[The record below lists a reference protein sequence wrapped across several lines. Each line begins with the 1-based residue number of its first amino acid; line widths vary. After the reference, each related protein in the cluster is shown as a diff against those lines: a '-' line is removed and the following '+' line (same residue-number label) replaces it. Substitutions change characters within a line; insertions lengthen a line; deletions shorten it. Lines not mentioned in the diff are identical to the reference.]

1 MNMSARWVT
10 KYGPRRVRF
19 EPPTLEEA
27 LYAAEGLTT
36 DTGEQISIAAEL
48 MQMPIDEARAEAER
62 ILKSRGSRP
71 KVAGRRSLS
80 TGAVVVERKTS
91 RRIPRE
97 MSTRRLNA
105 R

>member
-1 MNMSARWVT
+1 MSARWVT

-62 ILKSRGSRP
+62 ILKSRGGSRP

-80 TGAVVVERKTS
+80 TGAVVVERKAS

-97 MSTRRLNA
+97 MSARRLNA